1 MAWVRLQVLMR
12 PEHRTQQD
20 VEAAAKAAA
29 ALGMEPSGQGQT
41 TFSARISAPDF
52 QRLFG
57 RSASAMSAK
66 SAAADSAPLAVPKE
80 LARYVESITVAPRH
94 EFF

>member
-12 PEHRTQQD
+12 PEHRTQPG

-29 ALGMEPSGQGQT
+29 ALGMAPSGLGQT
-41 TFSARISAPDF
+41 TFSARVSAPDF

-57 RSASAMSAK
+57 RSASE
-66 SAAADSAPLAVPKE
+66 AATLTVPKE
-80 LARYVESITVAPRH
+80 LAAYVESITVAPRH
-94 EFF
+94 EYF